1 MPDLISNISNRRPN
15 GKAYEWT
22 WFLRATLGASINFA
36 LFDNIFLHILV
47 TLINDVAEIFKNIYQ
62 LRKTFFFSLLFSKYG
77 IPWSFSL
84 DMKMFIILN
93 YLWNWNNVLFIY
105 V

>member
-1 MPDLISNISNRRPN
+1 MPDLTSNISNRRPN

-22 WFLRATLGASINFA
+22 WFLRATLGASIHFA

-62 LRKTFFFSLLFSKYG
+62 LRKTFLFLS
-77 IPWSFSL
+77 SF
-84 DMKMFIILN
+84 
-93 YLWNWNNVLFIY
+93 
-105 V
+105 